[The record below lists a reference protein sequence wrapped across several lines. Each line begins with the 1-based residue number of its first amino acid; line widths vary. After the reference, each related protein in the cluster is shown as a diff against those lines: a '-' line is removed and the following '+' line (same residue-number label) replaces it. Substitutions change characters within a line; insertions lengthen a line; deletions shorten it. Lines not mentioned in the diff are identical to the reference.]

1 MSKPDRV
8 ISMISIAAK
17 GRNLVSGE
25 FAVEK
30 AVKCG
35 KAYLVVVA
43 EDASDNTKKHFNDM
57 CSYRSIPYMEYSD
70 KESLGRA
77 IGKELRATLC
87 VTDEGLAGQI
97 QKKMAEVAINGKD

>member
-8 ISMISIAAK
+8 ISMIAIAAK

-35 KAYLVVVA
+35 KAYLVIVA
-43 EDASDNTKKHFNDM
+43 EDASDNTKKQFSNMCEFYEVPMVVYGNKDTLGHFIGTQM
-57 CSYRSIPYMEYSD
+57 
-70 KESLGRA
+70 RA
-77 IGKELRATLC
+77 NIAI
-87 VTDEGLAGQI
+87 TDEGIANSIL
-97 QKKMAEVAINGKD
+97 KSVHNGK

>member
-43 EDASDNTKKHFNDM
+43 EDASDNTKKQFSNMCEFYEVPMVVYGNKDTLGHFIGTQM
-57 CSYRSIPYMEYSD
+57 
-70 KESLGRA
+70 RA
-77 IGKELRATLC
+77 NIAI
-87 VTDEGLAGQI
+87 TDEGIANSIL
-97 QKKMAEVAINGKD
+97 KSVHNGK

>member
-35 KAYLVVVA
+35 EAYLVVVA
-43 EDASDNTKKHFNDM
+43 EDASDNTKKQFRNMCEFYEVPMVVYGNKDTLGHFIGTQM
-57 CSYRSIPYMEYSD
+57 
-70 KESLGRA
+70 RA
-77 IGKELRATLC
+77 NIAI
-87 VTDEGLAGQI
+87 TDEGIANSIL
-97 QKKMAEVAINGKD
+97 KSVHNGK

>member
-43 EDASDNTKKHFNDM
+43 EDASDNTKKQFRNMCEFYEVPMVVYGNKDTLGHFIGM
-57 CSYRSIPYMEYSD
+57 QM
-70 KESLGRA
+70 RA
-77 IGKELRATLC
+77 NIAI
-87 VTDEGLAGQI
+87 TDEGIANSIL
-97 QKKMAEVAINGKD
+97 KSVHNGK

>member
-1 MSKPDRV
+1 MRKPDRV

-43 EDASDNTKKHFNDM
+43 EDASDNTKKQFRNMCEFYEVPMVVYGNKDTLGHFIGTQM
-57 CSYRSIPYMEYSD
+57 
-70 KESLGRA
+70 RA
-77 IGKELRATLC
+77 NIAI
-87 VTDEGLAGQI
+87 TDEGIANSIL
-97 QKKMAEVAINGKD
+97 KSVHNGK

>member
-1 MSKPDRV
+1 MIKPDRV

-35 KAYLVVVA
+35 KAYLVIVA
-43 EDASDNTKKHFNDM
+43 EDASDNTKKQFSNMCEFYEVPMVVYGNKDTLGHFIGTQM
-57 CSYRSIPYMEYSD
+57 
-70 KESLGRA
+70 RA
-77 IGKELRATLC
+77 NIAI
-87 VTDEGLAGQI
+87 TDEGIANSIL
-97 QKKMAEVAINGKD
+97 KSVHNGK

>member
-35 KAYLVVVA
+35 KAYLVIVA
-43 EDASDNTKKHFNDM
+43 EDASNNTKKQFSNMCEFYEVPMVVYGNKDTLGHFIGTQM
-57 CSYRSIPYMEYSD
+57 
-70 KESLGRA
+70 RA
-77 IGKELRATLC
+77 NIAI
-87 VTDEGLAGQI
+87 TDEGIANSIL
-97 QKKMAEVAINGKD
+97 KSVHNGK

>member
-35 KAYLVVVA
+35 KAYLVIVA
-43 EDASDNTKKHFNDM
+43 EDASDNTKKQFSNMCEFYEVPMVVYGNKDTLGHFIGTQM
-57 CSYRSIPYMEYSD
+57 
-70 KESLGRA
+70 RA
-77 IGKELRATLC
+77 NIEI
-87 VTDEGLAGQI
+87 TDEGIANSIL
-97 QKKMAEVAINGKD
+97 KSVHNGK

>member
-35 KAYLVVVA
+35 KAYLVIVA
-43 EDASDNTKKHFNDM
+43 EDASDNTKNQFSNMCEFYEVPMVVYGNKDTLGHFIGTQM
-57 CSYRSIPYMEYSD
+57 
-70 KESLGRA
+70 RA
-77 IGKELRATLC
+77 NIAI
-87 VTDEGLAGQI
+87 TDEGIANSIL
-97 QKKMAEVAINGKD
+97 KSVHNGK

>member
-35 KAYLVVVA
+35 RAYLVIVA
-43 EDASDNTKKHFNDM
+43 EDASDNTKKQFSNMCEFYEVPMVVYGNKDTLGHFIGTQM
-57 CSYRSIPYMEYSD
+57 
-70 KESLGRA
+70 RA
-77 IGKELRATLC
+77 NIAI
-87 VTDEGLAGQI
+87 TDEGIANSIL
-97 QKKMAEVAINGKD
+97 KSVHNGK

>member
-35 KAYLVVVA
+35 KAYLVIVA
-43 EDASDNTKKHFNDM
+43 EDASDNTKKQFSNMCEFYEVPMVVYGNKDTLGHFIGM
-57 CSYRSIPYMEYSD
+57 QM
-70 KESLGRA
+70 RA
-77 IGKELRATLC
+77 NIAI
-87 VTDEGLAGQI
+87 TDEGIANSIL
-97 QKKMAEVAINGKD
+97 KSVHNGK

>member
-35 KAYLVVVA
+35 KAYLVIVA
-43 EDASDNTKKHFNDM
+43 EDASDNTKKQFRNMCEFYEVPMVVYGNKDTLGHFIGTQM
-57 CSYRSIPYMEYSD
+57 
-70 KESLGRA
+70 RA
-77 IGKELRATLC
+77 NIAI
-87 VTDEGLAGQI
+87 TDEGIANSIL
-97 QKKMAEVAINGKD
+97 KSVHNGK

>member
-35 KAYLVVVA
+35 KAYLVIVA
-43 EDASDNTKKHFNDM
+43 EDASDNTKKQLSNMCEFYEVPMVVYGNKDTLGHFIGTQM
-57 CSYRSIPYMEYSD
+57 
-70 KESLGRA
+70 RA
-77 IGKELRATLC
+77 NIAI
-87 VTDEGLAGQI
+87 TDEGIANSIL
-97 QKKMAEVAINGKD
+97 KSVHNGK

>member
-35 KAYLVVVA
+35 KAYLVIVA
-43 EDASDNTKKHFNDM
+43 EDASDNTKKQFRNMCEFYEVPMVVYGNKDVLGHFIGTQM
-57 CSYRSIPYMEYSD
+57 
-70 KESLGRA
+70 RA
-77 IGKELRATLC
+77 N
-87 VTDEGLAGQI
+87 
-97 QKKMAEVAINGKD
+97 VAIADAGIAKSILKSVNNGK

>member
-35 KAYLVVVA
+35 KAYLVIVA
-43 EDASDNTKKHFNDM
+43 EDASDNTKKQFSNMCAFYEVPMVVYGNKDTLGHFIGTQM
-57 CSYRSIPYMEYSD
+57 
-70 KESLGRA
+70 RA
-77 IGKELRATLC
+77 NIAI
-87 VTDEGLAGQI
+87 TDEGIANSIL
-97 QKKMAEVAINGKD
+97 KSVHNG

>member
-1 MSKPDRV
+1 MKQNKTL
-8 ISMISIAAK
+8 SMLSIAAK
-17 GRNLVSGE
+17 AGKVASGG
-25 FAVEK
+25 FLVEK
-30 AVKCG
+30 SLQEY
-35 KAYLVVVA
+35 KAKVVLIA

-97 QKKMAEVAINGKD
+97 QKKMAEVAINGKE

>member
-35 KAYLVVVA
+35 KAYLVIVA
-43 EDASDNTKKHFNDM
+43 ENASDNTKKQFSNMCEFYEVPMVVYGNKDTLGHFIGTQM
-57 CSYRSIPYMEYSD
+57 
-70 KESLGRA
+70 RA
-77 IGKELRATLC
+77 NIAI
-87 VTDEGLAGQI
+87 TDEGIANSIL
-97 QKKMAEVAINGKD
+97 KSVHNGK

>member
-8 ISMISIAAK
+8 VSMISIAAK

-43 EDASDNTKKHFNDM
+43 EDASDNTKKQFRNMCEFYEVPMVVYGNKDTLGHFIGTQM
-57 CSYRSIPYMEYSD
+57 
-70 KESLGRA
+70 RA
-77 IGKELRATLC
+77 NIAI
-87 VTDEGLAGQI
+87 TDEGIANSIL
-97 QKKMAEVAINGKD
+97 KSVHNGK

>member
-43 EDASDNTKKHFNDM
+43 EDASDNTKKQFRNM
-57 CSYRSIPYMEYSD
+57 CEFYHVPI
-70 KESLGRA
+70 KESWTKDELGRA
-77 IGKELRATLC
+77 TGKTFRASLA
-87 VTDEGLAGQI
+87 VTDEGLAQAI
-97 QKKMAEVAINGKD
+97 MKKMD

>member
-17 GRNLVSGE
+17 GRNLLSGE

-43 EDASDNTKKHFNDM
+43 EDASDNTKKQFRNMCEFYEVPMVVYGNKDTLGHFIGTQM
-57 CSYRSIPYMEYSD
+57 
-70 KESLGRA
+70 RA
-77 IGKELRATLC
+77 NIAI
-87 VTDEGLAGQI
+87 TDEGIANSIL
-97 QKKMAEVAINGKD
+97 KSVHNGK

>member
-30 AVKCG
+30 AVNEKG
-35 KAYLVVVA
+35 YHNPLRLSKATSGN
-43 EDASDNTKKHFNDM
+43 DAGLIGAALLLK
-57 CSYRSIPYMEYSD
+57 D
-70 KESLGRA
+70 K
-77 IGKELRATLC
+77 
-87 VTDEGLAGQI
+87 V
-97 QKKMAEVAINGKD
+97 NG

>member
-8 ISMISIAAK
+8 LSMISIAAK

-35 KAYLVVVA
+35 KAYLVIVA
-43 EDASDNTKKHFNDM
+43 EDASDNTKKQFSNMCEFYEVPMVVYGNKDTLGHFIGTQM
-57 CSYRSIPYMEYSD
+57 
-70 KESLGRA
+70 RA
-77 IGKELRATLC
+77 NIAI
-87 VTDEGLAGQI
+87 TDEGIANSIL
-97 QKKMAEVAINGKD
+97 KSVHNGK

>member
-35 KAYLVVVA
+35 RAYLVVVA
-43 EDASDNTKKHFNDM
+43 EDASDNTKKQFRNMCEFYEVPMVVYGNKDTLGHFIGTQM
-57 CSYRSIPYMEYSD
+57 
-70 KESLGRA
+70 RA
-77 IGKELRATLC
+77 NIAI
-87 VTDEGLAGQI
+87 TDEGIANSIL
-97 QKKMAEVAINGKD
+97 KSVHNGK

>member
-35 KAYLVVVA
+35 KAYLVIVA
-43 EDASDNTKKHFNDM
+43 EDASDNTKKQFSNMCEFYEVPMVVYGNKDMLGHFIGTQM
-57 CSYRSIPYMEYSD
+57 
-70 KESLGRA
+70 RA
-77 IGKELRATLC
+77 NIAI
-87 VTDEGLAGQI
+87 TDEGIANSIL
-97 QKKMAEVAINGKD
+97 KSVHNGK

>member
-1 MSKPDRV
+1 MSKPDRA

-35 KAYLVVVA
+35 KAYLVIVA
-43 EDASDNTKKHFNDM
+43 EDASDNTKKQFSNMCEFYEVPMVVYGNKDTLGHFIGTQM
-57 CSYRSIPYMEYSD
+57 
-70 KESLGRA
+70 RA
-77 IGKELRATLC
+77 NIAI
-87 VTDEGLAGQI
+87 TDEGIANSIL
-97 QKKMAEVAINGKD
+97 KSVHNGK